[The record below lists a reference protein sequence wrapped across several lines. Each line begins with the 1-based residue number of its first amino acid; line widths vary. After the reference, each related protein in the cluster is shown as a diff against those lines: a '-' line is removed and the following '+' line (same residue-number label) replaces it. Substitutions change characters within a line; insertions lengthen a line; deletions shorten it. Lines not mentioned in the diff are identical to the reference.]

1 MGIHPVTILV
11 SFVVLIAGA
20 LLGVGVQS
28 VVIGGAVGVLAV
40 LLLIALRVARQW
52 QKAVILRLGKYHSAK
67 GPGLFFI
74 FPFIDTVPYWIDL
87 RTVTTPFNA
96 EETLTK
102 DSVPVDVDAVLFWR
116 VVDPKK
122 AAIEVENYR
131 HAIAWASQTALRDV
145 IGRTELAEMLRGRE
159 KIDHDLCQMIDQRTE
174 AWGIKALSVEI
185 RDVKIPEGLQNA
197 MSMQAQADRERQARV
212 ILADS
217 ERQVSRVF
225 EESAKAYTSNP
236 VALQLRGMN
245 ILLEGMR
252 QNSTIVLVP
261 SSATETMGLGAM
273 AGMTSLATQLANSH
287 RAKPDSIKPD
297 SMQSQRSATSEAPQ
311 A

>member
-1 MGIHPVTILV
+1 MGIHPVTIV
-11 SFVVLIAGA
+11 VFVAMVAAGVF
-20 LLGVGVQS
+20 LGVGLES
-28 VVIGGAVGVLAV
+28 AAIGAIVIALAV
-40 LLLIALRVARQW
+40 LFLLAFRVARQW
-52 QKAVILRLGKYHSAK
+52 QKAVILRLGRYLDLK
-67 GPGLFFI
+67 GPGFFYI
-74 FPFIDTVPYWIDL
+74 LPFIDTVPYWIDL
-87 RTVTTPFNA
+87 RTITTPFNA

-116 VVDPKK
+116 VIDPKR

-131 HAIAWASQTALRDV
+131 HAIAWSSQTALRDV
-145 IGRTELAEMLRGRE
+145 IGRTDLAEMLRGRE
-159 KIDHDLCQMIDQRTE
+159 KIDKDLCQMIDQRTE

-225 EESAKAYTSNP
+225 EESAKAYTSSP
-236 VALQLRGMN
+236 IALHLRAMN

-252 QNSTIVLVP
+252 QNSTIVIVP
-261 SSATETMGLGAM
+261 SSAVETMGLGAM
-273 AGMTSLATQLANSH
+273 AGVTSLATEFAGTHGAKIVSTQS
-287 RAKPDSIKPD
+287 RAGAKAETA
-297 SMQSQRSATSEAPQ
+297 QG
-311 A
+311 